1 MSCTL
6 CESLSRIA
14 GISADSGFVWIQRN
28 NITAVLQ
35 PLTVE
40 PIVDSGQS
48 CKEALQSSS
57 LTLESEKLQKPAIQ
71 ALSVLSNVGSISVHT
86 SFLSCTLHL
95 FVLYL
100 GAPTLH

>member
-35 PLTVE
+35 PLTAE
-40 PIVDSGQS
+40 PIVDSGHT
-48 CKEALQSSS
+48 CKEALQGRNV
-57 LTLESEKLQKPAIQ
+57 TLEPEKLQKPAIQ
-71 ALSVLSNVGSISVHT
+71 ALSVLSNVSSTSIHT
-86 SFLSCTLHL
+86 SLLFLHYNCL
-95 FVLYL
+95 FYV
-100 GAPTLH
+100 